1 MFPYFSV
8 KLCKLKYFNDHC
20 FYRFQKGFLIEC
32 GDAYLPAGVGPA
44 SYVPAAAPAAASSG
58 AAPARVTSNR
68 GGDSVWHVVDP
79 AHGPRFFPHEPTAAL
94 SHRSRGTVTLLPV
107 PGSTA
112 LHGSLFAITLSDD
125 LTYLDPTCAPIG
137 RVVEGLDEFVA
148 KLANILTEPVSHQPK
163 QNIRIRH
170 ALVLEDPFPD
180 PPGWPSEEP
189 SSPRALLHPFDV
201 EVLEE
206 EDRLE
211 QERTKDLTD
220 EQRRAA
226 EQAAEAHSRAVVL
239 EMLGDLPDADAEPP
253 PNVLFVCKLHPVTRS
268 DDLELIF
275 SRFGNLLSCEV
286 IKDPQTGA
294 SLQYAFVE
302 FEDAQAAER
311 AYFKMNNVLIDQRR
325 IKVDFSQ
332 SVAKQWKQIKDKKAA
347 KNAPPPQMRP
357 TQAAAP
363 QPRTAVPLPQPAA
376 PHSAPAAAAVPAV
389 TAAPAAA
396 PPSSSHP
403 SSSRRSRSRS
413 RSPRHRSIGSS
424 RRPRSPVSERSSR
437 SSPSRDRSR
446 ERRSYSHHRSRDE
459 RRSRSRDRQR
469 TRSRSRD
476 HAQRSSRHREDDRHT
491 HHSSSSRRR
500 SRSRSRSR
508 SPRKESKRD
517 RRSRSRSP
525 SRSPRSSSS
534 RHR

>member
-189 SSPRALLHPFDV
+189 SSPRAVLHPFDV

-332 SVAKQWKQIKDKKAA
+332 SVAKQWKQIKAKKAA
-347 KNAPPPQMRP
+347 KNAPPPQARP
-357 TQAAAP
+357 TQSAAV
-363 QPRTAVPLPQPAA
+363 QPRAAVPLPQPAA
-376 PHSAPAAAAVPAV
+376 ADNVPAAAA
-389 TAAPAAA
+389 TAAHAAA

-403 SSSRRSRSRS
+403 SSSRRSRSRP
-413 RSPRHRSIGSS
+413 RSPRPRSSVSS
-424 RRPRSPVSERSSR
+424 RRPRSPERSSR
-437 SSPSRDRSR
+437 SSRSRERSR

-459 RRSRSRDRQR
+459 RRSRSRDRHR
-469 TRSRSRD
+469 SRSRSRD
-476 HAQRSSRHREDDRHT
+476 RAQRSSSHREDDRHAPPS
-491 HHSSSSRRR
+491 SSSSRR
-500 SRSRSRSR
+500 RSRSR

-517 RRSRSRSP
+517 RRSRSRSR